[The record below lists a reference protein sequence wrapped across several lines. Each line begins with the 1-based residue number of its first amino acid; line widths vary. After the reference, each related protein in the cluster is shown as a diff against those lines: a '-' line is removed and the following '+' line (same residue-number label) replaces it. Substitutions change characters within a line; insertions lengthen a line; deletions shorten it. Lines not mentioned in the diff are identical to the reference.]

1 MKYARSGVLRG
12 SPARALHVR
21 RRSACSRTAAQ
32 AIVAV
37 ALHEIGVLL
46 VVILT
51 LGLHVNLSAGAPRRS
66 YRIVAR

>member
-32 AIVAV
+32 AIV